1 MLKDVKKGL
10 YLCAFVLSMRIYM
23 MKKNFL
29 LFFILSILSSL
40 VSAQE
45 VKVYKPGADAAAEIR
60 EAVSKA
66 GREGKHVFLQI
77 GGNWCVWCLRFN
89 ELVTKNDTLS
99 NKVKTNYVVVHV
111 NHSKENKNE
120 EVLASLGYP
129 QRFGFP
135 VFVILD
141 GKGNRI
147 HTQNSAYLESG
158 NGHSTEKVLEFLSNW
173 SPLAIDPRSY
183 ISK

>member
-1 MLKDVKKGL
+1 LRKA
-10 YLCAFVLSMRIYM
+10 YIFVRLHLEYSIHM
-23 MKKNFL
+23 MKRIFQ
-29 LFFILSILSSL
+29 LFFILSVLISL
-40 VSAQE
+40 VSAQD
-45 VKVYKPGADAAAEIR
+45 VKVYNPGANAAAEIR
-60 EAVSKA
+60 QAISKA
-66 GREGKHVFLQI
+66 GREDKHVFLQI

-99 NKVKTNYVVVHV
+99 NKLKTNYVVVHV

-158 NGHSTEKVLEFLSNW
+158 KGHSSVKVLEFLNNW

>member
-1 MLKDVKKGL
+1 MLRKA
-10 YLCAFVLSMRIYM
+10 YIFVRLHLEYSIHMIKRI
-23 MKKNFL
+23 FQ
-29 LFFILSILSSL
+29 LFFILSVLISL
-40 VSAQE
+40 VSAQD
-45 VKVYKPGADAAAEIR
+45 VKVYNPGANAAAEIR
-60 EAVSKA
+60 QAISKA
-66 GREGKHVFLQI
+66 GQEGKHVFLQI

-89 ELVTKNDTLS
+89 ELVIKNDTLS
-99 NKVKTNYVVVHV
+99 NKLKTNYVVVHV

-141 GKGNRI
+141 GKGNLI

-158 NGHSTEKVLEFLSNW
+158 KGHSSAKVLEFLNNW